1 MGLLNTKNSNE
12 NELVSDFHYPTSKKA
27 IIIFVRNPELGK
39 CKTRLAKTIG
49 DEAAL
54 EIYNDLLKH
63 TADITCKINADK
75 YVYYSENISKNDLW
89 DNLLFRKKL
98 QTGDTLGKKMTN
110 AFTELFSLG
119 YEKILIV
126 GSDLPNINT
135 AHINLAFESL
145 NDHDYVIGPAKDGGY
160 YLLGMLK
167 FNSKLFIDKDWGNST
182 VLKDSLNDLKKE
194 KVYLLETLN
203 DIDIYDDLKH
213 IDTFKRY
220 LL

>member
-1 MGLLNTKNSNE
+1 MGLLSNKNSNE
-12 NELVSDFHYPTSKKA
+12 NELISDFHIPTSKKA

-54 EIYNDLLKH
+54 EVYNDLLKH
-63 TADITCKINADK
+63 TTDITGKINADR
-75 YVYYSENISKNDLW
+75 YVYYSENINENDLW

-98 QTGDTLGKKMTN
+98 QTGDTLGKRMAN

-119 YEKILIV
+119 YEKVLIV

-135 AHINLAFESL
+135 AHLNLGFKSL
-145 NDHDYVIGPAKDGGY
+145 NDHDIVIGPAKDGGY

-167 FNSKLFIDKDWGNST
+167 FNSKLFINKDWGNST

-213 IDTFKRY
+213 IDTFKKY